1 MNYRIFY
8 WKIFPNIK
16 TIKKYIVS
24 VQDFLWKGRIKI
36 KKMKTAILL
45 VVSVLLMG
53 SMTACGTTNTG
64 TNAAEQGNNNTVD
77 QGADTKADKNGDG
90 IIDDAVNDVTEG
102 IDNAVDDMTDN
113 EATDKGTVR

>member
-1 MNYRIFY
+1 M
-8 WKIFPNIK
+8 
-16 TIKKYIVS
+16 
-24 VQDFLWKGRIKI
+24 

-77 QGADTKADKNGDG
+77 QVADTKADKNGDG

-113 EATDKGTVR
+113 EATDKGIVR

>member
-1 MNYRIFY
+1 M
-8 WKIFPNIK
+8 
-16 TIKKYIVS
+16 
-24 VQDFLWKGRIKI
+24 

-64 TNAAEQGNNNTVD
+64 TNAAEQENNNTVD

-113 EATDKGTVR
+113 EATDKGAVR

>member
-1 MNYRIFY
+1 M
-8 WKIFPNIK
+8 
-16 TIKKYIVS
+16 
-24 VQDFLWKGRIKI
+24 

-77 QGADTKADKNGDG
+77 QEADTKADKNGDG

>member
-1 MNYRIFY
+1 M
-8 WKIFPNIK
+8 
-16 TIKKYIVS
+16 
-24 VQDFLWKGRIKI
+24 

-64 TNAAEQGNNNTVD
+64 TNAAEQGNNNTMD

-90 IIDDAVNDVTEG
+90 IIDDAVTDVTEG

-113 EATDKGTVR
+113 EATDKGTVQ

>member
-1 MNYRIFY
+1 M
-8 WKIFPNIK
+8 
-16 TIKKYIVS
+16 
-24 VQDFLWKGRIKI
+24 

-64 TNAAEQGNNNTVD
+64 TNAAERGNNNTVD

-113 EATDKGTVR
+113 EATDKGTVQ

>member
-1 MNYRIFY
+1 M
-8 WKIFPNIK
+8 
-16 TIKKYIVS
+16 
-24 VQDFLWKGRIKI
+24 

-64 TNAAEQGNNNTVD
+64 TNAAEQENNNTVD
-77 QGADTKADKNGDG
+77 QGADTKADENGDG

>member
-1 MNYRIFY
+1 M
-8 WKIFPNIK
+8 
-16 TIKKYIVS
+16 
-24 VQDFLWKGRIKI
+24 

-45 VVSVLLMG
+45 VVSILLMG

-64 TNAAEQGNNNTVD
+64 TNAAEQENNNTVD